1 MAIRPHVC
9 DSWNITK
16 QKEIEKTMHC
26 SSIESPTIWYGG
38 GFSWK
43 EDVIMHSLQKKCK
56 ITHLKKK
63 IHPKVLNF

>member
-16 QKEIEKTMHC
+16 QKEIEKTMQC
-26 SSIESPTIWYGG
+26 SSIKSPTIWYGG

-43 EDVIMHSLQKKCK
+43 EDIIIHSLLKKCK
-56 ITHLKKK
+56 ITHFFNEISSKSFK
-63 IHPKVLNF
+63 F